1 MFYPFADISSCH
13 LDAGKRFDEHQRN
26 THQRPFIFQLVRNRS
41 YRSGN
46 SLRKK
51 GHVQIIFHFSDKE
64 EQTKQR
70 LVFVTWNDKW
80 QQTIWHLWSGYIE
93 TEEDQWGIFYIKC
106 PEHGNMCSKWQMLYL
121 FCYFKNKRTHT
132 LKQPKRT
139 IFDIA
144 LTMQFT
150 LLLCNFSWVKK
161 SGFKS
166 DSVLHLDVSQNWG
179 HVTWS

>member
-1 MFYPFADISSCH
+1 MSLCLCLNMINVMSNDCLICEPILLDPKLAYIERDYILLFYYTLFVESFDTSPYGQCLLQFSVLPICRHIIMPFADISSCH

-70 LVFVTWNDKW
+70 LVFVT
-80 QQTIWHLWSGYIE
+80 
-93 TEEDQWGIFYIKC
+93 
-106 PEHGNMCSKWQMLYL
+106 
-121 FCYFKNKRTHT
+121 
-132 LKQPKRT
+132 
-139 IFDIA
+139 
-144 LTMQFT
+144 
-150 LLLCNFSWVKK
+150 
-161 SGFKS
+161 
-166 DSVLHLDVSQNWG
+166 
-179 HVTWS
+179 